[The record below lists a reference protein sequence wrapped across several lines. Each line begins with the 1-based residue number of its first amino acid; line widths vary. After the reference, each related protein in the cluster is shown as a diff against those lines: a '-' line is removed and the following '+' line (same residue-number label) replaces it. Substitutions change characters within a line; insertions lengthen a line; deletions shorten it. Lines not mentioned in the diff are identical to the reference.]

1 MLAFPC
7 VCIEWRFEPLFKHST
22 IPCITD
28 RLSTILV
35 ALEDGPVKFTRQRQR
50 YFTDK
55 GMLLNF
61 LVLGDD
67 GVFPLHAMTFA
78 CTFTVVHPRFVAC
91 ARLRK
96 ASCPDFALYV
106 VHVRKSAV

>member
-1 MLAFPC
+1 
-7 VCIEWRFEPLFKHST
+7 
-22 IPCITD
+22 
-28 RLSTILV
+28 
-35 ALEDGPVKFTRQRQR
+35 
-50 YFTDK
+50 
-55 GMLLNF
+55 MLLNF

-106 VHVRKSAV
+106 VHVRKSAVWQITRILNSNCPYFLNSLRNNDTVLSQTSVFPFCWNTEYSDMMLLIGT